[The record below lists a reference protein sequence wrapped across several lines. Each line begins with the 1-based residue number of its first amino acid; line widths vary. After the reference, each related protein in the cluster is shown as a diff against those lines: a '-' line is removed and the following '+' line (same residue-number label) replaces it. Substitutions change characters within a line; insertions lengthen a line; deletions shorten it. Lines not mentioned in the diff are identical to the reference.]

1 MSVLWLVFFWQ
12 EECETKCQET
22 YEEHKNI
29 EDIMKM
35 ILKECEDKDGYKGRG
50 FVQEISRLM
59 KNFKDR

>member
-1 MSVLWLVFFWQ
+1 MNVLWLVVFWK

-22 YEEHKNI
+22 YEEHQNI

-50 FVQEISRLM
+50 FV
-59 KNFKDR
+59 